1 MFYNIFFAQSI
12 LFRLFCRMERYLN
25 YNTVLKKEFSE
36 RVQKISIN
44 AGFTCPNR
52 DGSKG
57 TGGCTYCSNQ
67 TFSPDYCEPTKTV
80 SQQIEEGIDFFR
92 YKYKKQH
99 YLAYFQSYTNT
110 YATLDK
116 LKSLYEEALSHPQVV
131 GLVIGTRPDCV
142 GDELLNYL
150 AELTERYYL
159 MIEYG
164 IESTKNETLLLINR
178 GHDYACC
185 VETIRKTAER
195 GIRVGAHLIL
205 GLPKESRADILAHAD
220 KLSKLP
226 LTALKLHQLQI
237 VRGTKMAEQYAENPE
252 WFHLYEADEYIDLAI
267 DFIERLNP
275 NIAIER
281 FLSQSPPEFLVA
293 PIWGLKNYE
302 FAEKIRKRLQERET
316 FQGKFFN

>member
-1 MFYNIFFAQSI
+1 
-12 LFRLFCRMERYLN
+12 MENRYLN
-25 YNTVLKKEFSE
+25 YNTILKNEFSE

-57 TGGCTYCSNQ
+57 TGGCTYCNNQ
-67 TFSPDYCEPTKTV
+67 TFSPEYCKPTSSISK
-80 SQQIEEGIDFFR
+80 QIEEGIDFFR
-92 YKYKKQH
+92 YKYQNQH
-99 YLAYFQSYTNT
+99 YLAYLQSYTNT
-110 YATLDK
+110 YASLDK
-116 LKSLYEEALSHPQVV
+116 LKSLYEEALSHSQIV

-142 GDELLNYL
+142 NDELLDYL
-150 AELTERYYL
+150 AKLSKRYYIML
-159 MIEYG
+159 EYG
-164 IESTKNETLLLINR
+164 IESTKDETLKLINR

-195 GIRVGAHLIL
+195 NIRVGAHLIL
-205 GLPKESRADILAHAD
+205 GLPKESRADILAHAE
-220 KLSKLP
+220 KISKLP

-237 VRGTKMAEQYAENPE
+237 ICGTKIAEQYAENPD

-281 FLSQSPPEFLVA
+281 FLSQSPSEFLIV
-293 PIWGLKNYE
+293 PDWGLKNYE
-302 FAEKIRKRLQERET
+302 FVEKIRKRLQERDT
-316 FQGKFFN
+316 FQGKEFK